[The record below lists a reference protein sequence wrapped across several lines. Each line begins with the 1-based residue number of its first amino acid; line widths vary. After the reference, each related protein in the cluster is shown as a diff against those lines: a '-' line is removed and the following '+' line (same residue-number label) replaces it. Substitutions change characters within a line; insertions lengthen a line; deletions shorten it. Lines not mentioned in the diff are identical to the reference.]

1 QESFIISIPPPSV
14 RGVGNSGGFKM
25 QISDLENSD
34 MTRVLG
40 LARQMMGA
48 AATTEGL
55 TGFFTTFSDASPQ
68 YFLAIDRDKAHS
80 GNA

>member
-1 QESFIISIPPPSV
+1 
-14 RGVGNSGGFKM
+14 M
-25 QISDLENSD
+25 QISDLENPD

-55 TGFFTTFSDASPQ
+55 TGVFTTFSDASPQ
-68 YFLAIDRDKAHS
+68 YFLSIDRDKARFLNVPIPNIF
-80 GNA
+80 NALSINLGVAT

>member
-1 QESFIISIPPPSV
+1 IPPPSV

-25 QISDLENSD
+25 QISDIENAD

-48 AATTEGL
+48 AATTKGL
-55 TGFFTTFSDASPQ
+55 TGVFPTFSDAKPQ
-68 YFLAIDRDKAHS
+68 HFLAIDHNKERFP
-80 GNA
+80 NVPI